1 MRLKIAVLA
10 GDGIGPEVTREATN
24 ILHAVAE
31 LGGHHFPFVPGLI
44 GGIAITETGS
54 PLPTAT
60 LDACLE
66 SDAVLLGAVGDN
78 KFNDLPPDKRPEAG
92 LLQIRQALGGFANL
106 RPSIG
111 YPALAENSP
120 LRPEVT
126 KDVDILFVRELLGG
140 LYFGAPRWWNK
151 EAETAINTMVYT
163 KAEVVRVA
171 KVAFELASKRKKK
184 VTSVDKA
191 NVLEV
196 SQLWR
201 ATVTEVAKEFPAV
214 TLEHQLVDSMAMH
227 LMNIPRNFD
236 VVLTENL
243 FGDILSDEAA
253 VITGSLGMLPSAT
266 IGGTVNLYE
275 PVHGSAPDIA
285 GTGKANPLGAIL
297 TAAMVLR
304 HSAGLER
311 DANAIE
317 AAVVKVLD
325 AGHRTADIA
334 RGNAVGQHLVSTTE
348 MGKLVH
354 QALAQSIDQRQAMHA
369 VKPRRANAH
378 HRFTTSISMNNKSG
392 LKTAFDLIAC
402 DRCKSVLSLCSCLY
416 CASI

>member
-10 GDGIGPEVTREATN
+10 GDGIGPEVTQQATN
-24 ILHAVAE
+24 ILRAVAE
-31 LGGHHFPFVPGLI
+31 LGGHDFVFTEGLI

-60 LDACLE
+60 LDTALE

-78 KFNDLPPDKRPEAG
+78 KFSALPPDKRPEAG

-106 RPSIG
+106 RPSIA
-111 YPALAENSP
+111 YTALADSSP

-140 LYFGAPRWWNK
+140 LYFGAPRWWDH
-151 EAETAINTMVYT
+151 ETNEAINTMRYT

-171 KVAFELASKRKKK
+171 RVAFELASKRRQK

-201 ATVTEVAKEFPAV
+201 ATVTEVAKDYPSV

-227 LMNIPRNFD
+227 IMNIPRNFD

-243 FGDILSDEAA
+243 FGDILSDEAG

-266 IGGTVNLYE
+266 IGGSVNLYE

-304 HSAGLER
+304 HSANLEQ
-311 DANAIE
+311 DARAIE
-317 AAVVKVLD
+317 VAVHKVLN
-325 AGHRTADIA
+325 AGYRTADIA
-334 RGNAVGQHLVSTTE
+334 RGQQPGQTPVSTQE

-354 QALAQSIDQRQAMHA
+354 QALTESIDRRQAMHA
-369 VKPRRANAH
+369 V
-378 HRFTTSISMNNKSG
+378 
-392 LKTAFDLIAC
+392 
-402 DRCKSVLSLCSCLY
+402 
-416 CASI
+416 

>member
-1 MRLKIAVLA
+1 
-10 GDGIGPEVTREATN
+10 
-24 ILHAVAE
+24 
-31 LGGHHFPFVPGLI
+31 
-44 GGIAITETGS
+44 
-54 PLPTAT
+54 
-60 LDACLE
+60 
-66 SDAVLLGAVGDN
+66 
-78 KFNDLPPDKRPEAG
+78 

-106 RPSIG
+106 RPSIA
-111 YPALAENSP
+111 YSALSGNSP

-126 KDVDILFVRELLGG
+126 DGADILFVRELLGG
-140 LYFGAPRWWNK
+140 LYFGAPRWWDRGP
-151 EAETAINTMVYT
+151 EASGGGEAINTMRYT

-171 KVAFELASKRKKK
+171 RIAFSLAEKRRRK

-201 ATVTEVAKEFPAV
+201 AAVTEVAKDYPSV

-266 IGGTVNLYE
+266 IGGAVNLYE

-304 HSAGLER
+304 HSAHLE
-311 DANAIE
+311 AEAAAIE
-317 AAVVKVLD
+317 KAVQVVLA
-325 AGHRTADIA
+325 AGHRTADLA
-334 RGNAVGQHLVSTTE
+334 RGGDPAHAVVSTGE

-354 QALAQSIDQRQAMHA
+354 QALTEAIDRRQSMHA
-369 VKPRRANAH
+369 V
-378 HRFTTSISMNNKSG
+378 
-392 LKTAFDLIAC
+392 
-402 DRCKSVLSLCSCLY
+402 
-416 CASI
+416 

>member
-1 MRLKIAVLA
+1 MAYASLS
-10 GDGIGPEVTREATN
+10 G
-24 ILHAVAE
+24 
-31 LGGHHFPFVPGLI
+31 
-44 GGIAITETGS
+44 
-54 PLPTAT
+54 
-60 LDACLE
+60 
-66 SDAVLLGAVGDN
+66 
-78 KFNDLPPDKRPEAG
+78 
-92 LLQIRQALGGFANL
+92 
-106 RPSIG
+106 
-111 YPALAENSP
+111 NSP

-126 KDVDILFVRELLGG
+126 EDVDILFVRELLGG
-140 LYFGAPRWWNK
+140 LYFSAPRWWDRT
-151 EAETAINTMVYT
+151 ETSNGGGEAINTMRYT

-171 KVAFELASKRKKK
+171 RVGFELAGKRRKK

-201 ATVTEVAKEFPAV
+201 AAVTEVAQEYPGV

-227 LMNIPRNFD
+227 LMNTPRNFD

-266 IGGTVNLYE
+266 IGGAVNLYE

-304 HSAGLER
+304 YSAHLENEAAGLEQ
-311 DANAIE
+311 
-317 AAVVKVLD
+317 AVRQVLA
-325 AGHRTADIA
+325 AGHRTADLA
-334 RGNAVGQHLVSTTE
+334 RSSEAGETLVSTSE

-354 QALAQSIDQRQAMHA
+354 QVLTESIDRRQSLHA
-369 VKPRRANAH
+369 V
-378 HRFTTSISMNNKSG
+378 
-392 LKTAFDLIAC
+392 
-402 DRCKSVLSLCSCLY
+402 
-416 CASI
+416 

>member
-10 GDGIGPEVTREATN
+10 GDGIGPEVTQQATN
-24 ILHAVAE
+24 ILRAVAE
-31 LGGHHFPFVPGLI
+31 LGSHEFIFTEGLI
-44 GGIAITETGS
+44 GGAAITETGS
-54 PLPTAT
+54 PLPTTT
-60 LDACLE
+60 LDTALE
-66 SDAVLLGAVGDN
+66 CDAVLLGAVGDN
-78 KFNDLPPDKRPEAG
+78 KFNALPPDKRPEAG

-106 RPSIG
+106 RPSIA
-111 YPALAENSP
+111 YTALADSSP

-140 LYFGAPRWWNK
+140 IYFGAPRWWDR
-151 EAETAINTMVYT
+151 ETNEAINTMRYT

-171 KVAFELASKRKKK
+171 RIAFELASKRRQK

-201 ATVTEVAKEFPAV
+201 ATVTEVAKDYPDV

-243 FGDILSDEAA
+243 FGDILSDESGI
-253 VITGSLGMLPSAT
+253 ITGSLGMLPSAT
-266 IGGTVNLYE
+266 IGGAVNLYE

-285 GTGKANPLGAIL
+285 GTGKANPLGAVL

-304 HSAGLER
+304 HSAGLEA
-311 DANAIE
+311 DAAAIE
-317 AAVVKVLD
+317 SAVAQVLA

-334 RGNAVGQHLVSTTE
+334 RGNTAANVTTTE

-354 QALAQSIDQRQAMHA
+354 QALAQSLDRRQSMHA
-369 VKPRRANAH
+369 V
-378 HRFTTSISMNNKSG
+378 
-392 LKTAFDLIAC
+392 
-402 DRCKSVLSLCSCLY
+402 
-416 CASI
+416 

>member
-1 MRLKIAVLA
+1 MRLKIAILA
-10 GDGIGPEVTREATN
+10 GDGIGPEVTSEAVN
-24 ILHAVAE
+24 ILKAVAE
-31 LGGHHFPFVPGLI
+31 FGGHDFTFVPLLI
-44 GGIAITETGS
+44 GGVAIDATGS

-60 LDACLE
+60 LDAALE
-66 SDAVLLGAVGDN
+66 SDAVLMGAVGDN
-78 KFNDLPPDKRPEAG
+78 KFNALPPDKRPEAG
-92 LLQIRQALGGFANL
+92 LLQIRQALGGYANL
-106 RPSIG
+106 RPSIA
-111 YPALAENSP
+111 YPALAANSP

-126 KDVDILFVRELLGG
+126 EGADILFVRELLGG
-140 LYFGAPRWWNK
+140 LYFGSPRWWTK
-151 EAETAINTMVYT
+151 ESSAPGGGEAINTMRYT

-171 KVAFELASKRKKK
+171 RVAFELAAKRRKK

-201 ATVTEVAKEFPAV
+201 AAVTEVAQDYPGV

-304 HSAGLER
+304 HSANLEQ
-311 DANAIE
+311 DAAAIE
-317 AAVVKVLD
+317 SAVGKVLA

-334 RGNAVGQHLVSTTE
+334 RRGASAAGNDSTQNLVSTTE

-354 QALAQSIDQRQAMHA
+354 QALAESIDRRQSMHA
-369 VKPRRANAH
+369 V
-378 HRFTTSISMNNKSG
+378 
-392 LKTAFDLIAC
+392 
-402 DRCKSVLSLCSCLY
+402 
-416 CASI
+416 

>member
-10 GDGIGPEVTREATN
+10 GDGIGPEVTHQATN
-24 ILHAVAE
+24 ILRAVAE
-31 LGGHHFPFVPGLI
+31 LGGHEFTFVEGLI

-60 LDACLE
+60 LDAALE
-66 SDAVLLGAVGDN
+66 CDAVLLGAVGDN
-78 KFNDLPPDKRPEAG
+78 KFNALPPDKRPEAG

-106 RPSIG
+106 RPSIA
-111 YPALAENSP
+111 YTALSESSP

-140 LYFGAPRWWNK
+140 LYFGAPRWWDRESN
-151 EAETAINTMVYT
+151 EAINTMRYT
-163 KAEVVRVA
+163 RDEVVRVA
-171 KVAFELASKRKKK
+171 RVAFELASNRRQK

-201 ATVTEVAKEFPAV
+201 ATVTEVAKDYPSV

-227 LMNIPRNFD
+227 IMNIPRNFD

-243 FGDILSDEAA
+243 FGDILSDEAG

-266 IGGTVNLYE
+266 IGGAVNLYE

-304 HSAGLER
+304 HSANLEQ
-311 DANAIE
+311 DARAVE
-317 AAVVKVLD
+317 AAVNKVLD
-325 AGHRTADIA
+325 AGYRTADIA
-334 RGNAVGQHLVSTTE
+334 RGQQPGQTPVSTQE

-354 QALAQSIDQRQAMHA
+354 QALAESIDRRQAMHA
-369 VKPRRANAH
+369 V
-378 HRFTTSISMNNKSG
+378 
-392 LKTAFDLIAC
+392 
-402 DRCKSVLSLCSCLY
+402 
-416 CASI
+416 

>member
-1 MRLKIAVLA
+1 MKLRIAILA
-10 GDGIGPEVTREATN
+10 GDGIGPEVTHEATE
-24 ILHAVAE
+24 ILRAVAE
-31 LGGHHFPFVPGLI
+31 FGGHEFTFVEGLI
-44 GGIAITETGS
+44 GGIAITETGG
-54 PLPTAT
+54 PLPQETIDIA
-60 LDACLE
+60 LGSE
-66 SDAVLLGAVGDN
+66 AVLLGAVGDN
-78 KFNDLPPDKRPEAG
+78 KFNSLSPDKRPEAG
-92 LLQIRQALGGFANL
+92 LLKIRQILGGFANL
-106 RPSIG
+106 RPSVA
-111 YPALAENSP
+111 YPALANNSP

-126 KDVDILFVRELLGG
+126 KGADILFVRELLGG
-140 LYFGAPRWWNK
+140 LYFGEPRWWNK
-151 EAETAINTMVYT
+151 ESGEAINTMRYT

-171 KVAFELASKRKKK
+171 KIAFELASKRKSK

-201 ATVTEVAKEFPAV
+201 ATVTEVAKDYPAV

-227 LMNIPRNFD
+227 IMNMPRNFD

-243 FGDILSDEAA
+243 FGDILSDEAG

-266 IGGTVNLYE
+266 IGGKVNLYE

-304 HSAGLER
+304 HSAGLGQ
-311 DANAIE
+311 DAAAIE
-317 AAVVKVLD
+317 SAVQQVLE

-334 RGNAVGQHLVSTTE
+334 RGSDPAHAVITTSE

-354 QALAQSIDQRQAMHA
+354 QALAQSIDRRQ
-369 VKPRRANAH
+369 
-378 HRFTTSISMNNKSG
+378 
-392 LKTAFDLIAC
+392 
-402 DRCKSVLSLCSCLY
+402 SLHGV
-416 CASI
+416 

>member
-1 MRLKIAVLA
+1 MRLKIAILA
-10 GDGIGPEVTREATN
+10 GDGIGPEVTNEAVN
-24 ILHAVAE
+24 ILKAVAE
-31 LGGHHFPFVPGLI
+31 FGGHDFTFLPLLV
-44 GGIAITETGS
+44 GGVAITATGS

-60 LDACLE
+60 LEAALE
-66 SDAVLLGAVGDN
+66 CDAVLMGAVGDN
-78 KFNDLPPDKRPEAG
+78 KFNHLTPDKRPEGG
-92 LLQIRQALGGFANL
+92 LLQIRQALGGYANL
-106 RPSIG
+106 RPSIA

-126 KDVDILFVRELLGG
+126 KGADILFVRELLGG
-140 LYFGAPRWWNK
+140 LYFGSPRSWNK
-151 EAETAINTMVYT
+151 ETGEAINTMRYT
-163 KAEVVRVA
+163 KPEVVRVA
-171 KVAFELASKRKKK
+171 RIAFELAAKRRKK

-201 ATVTEVAKEFPAV
+201 DTVIEVAKDYPDV

-227 LMNIPRNFD
+227 IMNIPRNFD

-243 FGDILSDEAA
+243 FGDILSDEAG

-266 IGGTVNLYE
+266 IGGAVNLYE

-304 HSAGLER
+304 HSANLEQ
-311 DANAIE
+311 DAAAIE
-317 AAVVKVLD
+317 AAVAHVLE

-334 RGNAVGQHLVSTTE
+334 RRGTAPADAPTQHLVSTTE

-354 QALAQSIDQRQAMHA
+354 QALAESIDRRQSMHA
-369 VKPRRANAH
+369 V
-378 HRFTTSISMNNKSG
+378 
-392 LKTAFDLIAC
+392 
-402 DRCKSVLSLCSCLY
+402 
-416 CASI
+416 

>member
-1 MRLKIAVLA
+1 MRLKVAVLA
-10 GDGIGPEVTREATN
+10 GDGIGPEVTREATK
-24 ILHAVAE
+24 ILRAVAE
-31 LGGHHFPFVPGLI
+31 FGGHDFTFVEGLI
-44 GGIAITETGS
+44 GGVAITETGS

-60 LDACLE
+60 LDAALDSE
-66 SDAVLLGAVGDN
+66 AVLLGAVGDN
-78 KFNDLPPDKRPEAG
+78 KFNSLTPDKRPEAG

-106 RPSIG
+106 RPSVA
-111 YPALAENSP
+111 YTALAASSP

-140 LYFGAPRWWNK
+140 LYFGSPRWWNK
-151 EAETAINTMVYT
+151 ETNEAINTMRYT
-163 KAEVVRVA
+163 RDEVVRVA
-171 KVAFELASKRKKK
+171 RIAFELANKRRKK

-201 ATVTEVAKEFPAV
+201 ATVTEVAKDYPDV

-227 LMNIPRNFD
+227 IMNIPRNFD

-243 FGDILSDEAA
+243 FGDILSDEAG

-266 IGGTVNLYE
+266 IGGQVNLYE

-304 HSAGLER
+304 HSANLEQ
-311 DANAIE
+311 DAR
-317 AAVVKVLD
+317 AVEQAVQKVLD
-325 AGHRTADIA
+325 AGYRTADIA
-334 RGNAVGQHLVSTTE
+334 RGGENVQLVSTQE
-348 MGKLVH
+348 MGKRVH
-354 QALAQSIDQRQAMHA
+354 QALAESIDRRQAMHA
-369 VKPRRANAH
+369 V
-378 HRFTTSISMNNKSG
+378 
-392 LKTAFDLIAC
+392 
-402 DRCKSVLSLCSCLY
+402 
-416 CASI
+416 